1 MSEDERDIDIES
13 EEDGDMGD
21 QTQAEKR
28 AHHNALERKRR
39 DHIKDSFNML
49 RDAVPNLQGEKASR
63 AQILNKATEYIQF
76 MRRKNNSHQNDI
88 DDLKKQ
94 NELLDGQVA
103 LLEKA
108 QITGDLDPS
117 RLISPESISMLVNSK
132 SSKDSESDSDSSADD
147 SPQVPRKR
155 LKVVNDTIDSHL
167 LIPDSSVPASAVSVT
182 ISTS

>member
-1 MSEDERDIDIES
+1 MSDDDRDIDVES
-13 EEDGDMGD
+13 D
-21 QTQAEKR
+21 AEKR

-108 QITGDLDPS
+108 QVTGKLDPES
-117 RLISPESISMLVNSK
+117 LIDPDTISMLTNSK
-132 SSKDSESDSDSSADD
+132 SSNDSEDSESDSSDD
-147 SPQVPRKR
+147 SDPDVPRKR
-155 LKVVNDTIDSHL
+155 LKVVNDALDSHI